1 MTVRWL
7 TILMVLVFTMPA
19 NAESRAEAMCGED
32 PYAQRLAEL
41 IINDPEQQRPRLR
54 CNDTLV
60 QVATRK
66 AQEMAEMGLVSHL
79 GESDP
84 NTRLRSAGYALPTYY
99 PLIGANQVEAVA
111 GGYATPEAAWQ
122 AFKGS
127 QEHRSHVLGE
137 HPFYREQDEI
147 GVGFYRKWSSPHVDY
162 WAIYLARR
170 ELTAAR

>member
-111 GGYATPEAAWQ
+111 GGSSVPANPAASVMLM
-122 AFKGS
+122 K
-127 QEHRSHVLGE
+127 V
-137 HPFYREQDEI
+137 
-147 GVGFYRKWSSPHVDY
+147 SS
-162 WAIYLARR
+162 ARR
-170 ELTAAR
+170 FILVTWEIPTTVFLMSSLTSV